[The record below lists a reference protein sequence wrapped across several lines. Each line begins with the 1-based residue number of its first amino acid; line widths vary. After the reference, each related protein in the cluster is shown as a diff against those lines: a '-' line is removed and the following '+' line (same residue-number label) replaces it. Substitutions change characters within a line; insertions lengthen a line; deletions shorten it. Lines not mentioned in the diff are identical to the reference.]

1 MGYEQNKSF
10 PFLPVTLCTH
20 FPFQQERERPFSLR
34 EGVPGEKGKKGKRE
48 KKQKNIQQQVFAG
61 GHPPNY

>member
-34 EGVPGEKGKKGKRE
+34 EGVPGEKE
-48 KKQKNIQQQVFAG
+48 KMG
-61 GHPPNY
+61 